1 VTRALVLLLLV
12 LAGCRTHRYM
22 EITSVP
28 PGAEVRLDDQAVG
41 LTPVRVP
48 FDYYGTHRVTFYLA
62 GHRTM
67 SRRIK
72 LRPRWYSRFPLDI
85 VTEVLLPLGLT
96 DRRKIHQ
103 DLVPGE
109 EVMSLPSLRS
119 VIERANVLRQS
130 GPEGPRALPD
140 AQPSVV
146 PSESEPEPPLPEPP
160 PDGPDTPEG
169 SGP

>member
-1 VTRALVLLLLV
+1 VTRALLIVLLALA
-12 LAGCRTHRYM
+12 AGCRTHRYM
-22 EITSVP
+22 QITSTP

-48 FDYYGTHRVTFYLA
+48 FDYHGVHRVTFYLP
-62 GHRTM
+62 GHRTV

-72 LRPRWYSRFPLDI
+72 LRARWYSRFPLDI

-96 DRRKIHQ
+96 DRRNIHQ

-140 AQPSVV
+140 AQPSAV
-146 PSESEPEPPLPEPP
+146 PSEAEPEPPPPEAPEP
-160 PDGPDTPEG
+160 
-169 SGP
+169 